1 MRRAPAAA
9 PGVGLEALGGRWR
22 LDGPAR
28 LGYDAGMAT
37 RILVVDDS
45 LVVARQL
52 EGILRDD
59 ARFEIAGHAK
69 NGAEALTV
77 YASERPDI
85 VFMDIVMPVMDGLQ
99 ALRALLGVDAGAR
112 IIMVSSVGGV
122 GEKASEALRLGACA
136 VVSKPIDRDEIIR
149 TLDRVLEEGEG

>member
-1 MRRAPAAA
+1 
-9 PGVGLEALGGRWR
+9 V
-22 LDGPAR
+22 
-28 LGYDAGMAT
+28 AT

-52 EGILRDD
+52 EHILRDD
-59 ARFEIAGHAK
+59 DRYEVVGRAE

-77 YASERPDI
+77 YANELPDV

-112 IIMVSSVGGV
+112 VVMVSSVGGV
-122 GEKASEALRLGACA
+122 GDKASEALRLGARA
-136 VVSKPIDRDEIIR
+136 VVSKPIDRDEILR
-149 TLDRVLEEGEG
+149 TLERVVAPES